1 MAIEGQKE
9 VKCIVG
15 GAGYREIVGRLLYLR
30 KGESIMAYNFDET
43 IERRGTASAKWD
55 AVKELFGSEDVLP
68 LWVADMDFRVPEEV
82 VEAIKETADHGIFGY
97 TLRSDEYKQAVK
109 DWMKNRHGWEIDGEW
124 ITQTPG
130 VVNALNMAVLAYT
143 EPGDSVIVQPPVYYP
158 FMKAI
163 NNHGR
168 QVVNNPL
175 IDRGGRYEMDFDDLE
190 AKIEDSGAKLL
201 FLCNPQNPSGRVWT
215 PDELKQLGDICVRH
229 GVTVVSDEIHG
240 DLILG
245 DQPHTPFAGIS
256 DEFAEIS
263 VTCTAPSKTFN
274 LAGLHTSNIIIP
286 DEERRKAFNVQLDKF
301 AVGGSSPIGAAATI
315 AAYRHGE
322 EWLEN
327 LLDYVRDNYAFLT
340 EFTEANIPELKVYP
354 LESTYLAWVDARALG
369 LDNKALE
376 TFMAKEAKVGLN
388 QGHIFGPGG
397 EGFVRVNLACTRK
410 TLEEA
415 LNRIKEAVKKHQET
429 TA

>member
-1 MAIEGQKE
+1 MT
-9 VKCIVG
+9 
-15 GAGYREIVGRLLYLR
+15 
-30 KGESIMAYNFDET
+30 YNFDET
-43 IERRGTASAKWD
+43 VERRGTASAKWD
-55 AVKELFGSEDVLP
+55 AVKDLFGSDDVLP

-82 VEAIKETADHGIFGY
+82 VEAIKKTADHGIFGY
-97 TLRSDEYKQAVK
+97 TLRSEEYKDAVSG
-109 DWMKNRHGWEIDGEW
+109 WMKKRHGWEIDGEW

-130 VVNALNMAVLAYT
+130 IVNALNMAVLSYT

-158 FMKAI
+158 FMKAAE
-163 NNHGR
+163 NHGR
-168 QVVNNPL
+168 KVVHNPL
-175 IDRGGRYEMDFDDLE
+175 IDRDGRYEMDFDDLE
-190 AKIEDSGAKLL
+190 MKIEESGAKLL

-215 PDELKQLGDICVRH
+215 PEELQRLGDICLRH
-229 GVTVVSDEIHG
+229 GLIVVSDEIHG

-245 DQPHTPFAGIS
+245 DQPHTPFASIS
-256 DEFAEIS
+256 DKLAAIS

-286 DEERRKAFNVQLDKF
+286 DEKLRKTFNTEMQKF
-301 AVGGSSPIGAAATI
+301 AIGGSSPIGAAATI

-322 EWLEN
+322 DWLEG
-327 LLDYVRDNYAFLT
+327 LLGYIRGNYSYLKEYT
-340 EFTEANIPELKVYP
+340 ETNIPELKVYP

-376 TFMAKEAKVGLN
+376 TFMAREAKVGLN

-397 EGFVRVNLACTRK
+397 EGFVRLNLACTRQ

-415 LNRIKEAVKKHQET
+415 LKRIDEAVKKHQGT

>member
-1 MAIEGQKE
+1 
-9 VKCIVG
+9 
-15 GAGYREIVGRLLYLR
+15 
-30 KGESIMAYNFDET
+30 MAYNFDEA

-55 AVKELFGSEDVLP
+55 AVKDLFGSEDVLP
-68 LWVADMDFRVPEEV
+68 LWVADMDFRVPDEV
-82 VEAIKETADHGIFGY
+82 VDAIKKTADHGVFGY
-97 TLRSDEYKQAVK
+97 TLRSEEYKEAVK
-109 DWMKNRHGWEIDGEW
+109 DWMEKRHGWEIEGDW

-130 VVNALNMAVLAYT
+130 IVNALNMAVLAYT
-143 EPGDSVIVQPPVYYP
+143 EPGESVIVQPPVYYP

-168 QVVNNPL
+168 KVVNNPL
-175 IDRGGRYEMDFDDLE
+175 IDRDGRYEMDFDDLE
-190 AKIEDSGAKLL
+190 TKVAESGAKLL

-215 PDELKQLGDICVRH
+215 PEELKQLGDICVRH
-229 GVTVVSDEIHG
+229 GLTVVSDEIHG

-245 DQPHTPFAGIS
+245 DQPHTPFARVS
-256 DEFAEIS
+256 DELAAIS

-286 DEERRKAFNVQLDKF
+286 DEARRKAFNAQIEKF

-322 EWLEN
+322 EWLEG
-327 LLDYVRDNYAFLT
+327 LLDYVRGNYSFLKDYAD
-340 EFTEANIPELKVYP
+340 ANITELKVYP
-354 LESTYLAWVDARALG
+354 LEATYLAWVDARELG

-415 LNRIKEAVKKHQET
+415 LKRIDEAVKKQRDT